1 MNMQRVFLVDDH
13 VLFRKG
19 IAALIDARPDMT
31 VLGEAGDGLEAIA
44 LARELRPDVILM
56 DIGLPG
62 CSGLEATRVI
72 RGELPETHVVML
84 TVSDDDH
91 DLFEAIKA
99 GAEGYLLKDAEPDEL
114 YGVLEALQ
122 RGEVRISGPMAS
134 RILSEFARPSAHA
147 AEDETRD
154 PDLTPREVEVLR
166 ELVRGSTN
174 KEIAAALDI
183 AENTV
188 KIHLRNILEKLHL
201 KNRTQAVVYAVQKGL
216 VDAGDDLRNG
226 V

>member
-1 MNMQRVFLVDDH
+1 MQMQRVFLVDDH

-19 IAALIDARPDMT
+19 IAALIEARPDMKI
-31 VLGEAGDGLEAIA
+31 LGEAGDGLEAIA
-44 LARELRPDVILM
+44 RARELRPDVILM

-72 RGELPETHVVML
+72 RQELPETHVVIL

-99 GAEGYLLKDAEPDEL
+99 GAEGYLLKDAEPEEL

-134 RILSEFARPSAHA
+134 RILSEFAKPAARPP
-147 AEDETRD
+147 EDEKRD

-201 KNRTQAVVYAVQKGL
+201 KNRTQAVVYAMRKGL
-216 VDAGDDLRNG
+216 VSSQDDG
-226 V
+226 QTGG